1 MGYVDDDIWFKPN
14 NIDVLCM
21 TKITK
26 AINFIDKNYLKL
38 SYDTKV
44 LYVRT
49 LTPYLEDLLQIECH
63 SLEMINQVGKWK
75 DLTLYDLLL
84 WSTSKMIY

>member
-1 MGYVDDDIWFKPN
+1 
-14 NIDVLCM
+14 M

-26 AINFIDKNYLKL
+26 ATNFEKNYLKL

-44 LYVRT
+44 LYVTT

-63 SLEMINQVGKWK
+63 NLEMINQ
-75 DLTLYDLLL
+75 LFQ
-84 WSTSKMIY
+84 

>member
-1 MGYVDDDIWFKPN
+1 
-14 NIDVLCM
+14 M

-26 AINFIDKNYLKL
+26 AFNFIDKNYLKL

-63 SLEMINQVGKWK
+63 NIEMINQ
-75 DLTLYDLLL
+75 LFQ
-84 WSTSKMIY
+84 